1 MRPVGSFVFIDE
13 SGVLGT
19 GAQRFF
25 GLGLLKAQDTAP
37 LTEAVHLS
45 LDAARQKTPSSAGK
59 RSTSRMPYVRPPLV
73 DRLPRALSA
82 AGPGVY
88 IF

>member
-45 LDAARQKTPSSAGK
+45 PRRSAAEGAILRGEEVDVQDA
-59 RSTSRMPYVRPPLV
+59 VRAAALV